1 MYVCMYKIMYIY
13 YVYIKYVYIYMYVY
27 IHTYANS
34 YTYTYTYTYTYPCC
48 TGTWTLWELAL
59 VAGVEKPCRIVER
72 EPAGICLSLRFSE
85 FGASG
90 L

>member
-34 YTYTYTYTYTYPCC
+34 YTYTYTYTYPCC

>member
-27 IHTYANS
+27 IHTYAN
-34 YTYTYTYTYTYPCC
+34 TYTYTYTYTYPCC